1 MEGQSSGLNE
11 YALTH
16 LNPPT
21 KDAVDGII
29 PFTSLVTIKTNNH
42 VLSQIEHIHFEA
54 ITFDLN
60 MRI

>member
-42 VLSQIEHIHFEA
+42 VLSQIVHIHFEA

>member
-1 MEGQSSGLNE
+1 MEGQSSGLDK

-29 PFTSLVTIKTNNH
+29 PLTSFVTIKTNNH
-42 VLSQIEHIHFEA
+42 VLSQIVHIHFEA
-54 ITFDLN
+54 ITFN
-60 MRI
+60 IKIRI